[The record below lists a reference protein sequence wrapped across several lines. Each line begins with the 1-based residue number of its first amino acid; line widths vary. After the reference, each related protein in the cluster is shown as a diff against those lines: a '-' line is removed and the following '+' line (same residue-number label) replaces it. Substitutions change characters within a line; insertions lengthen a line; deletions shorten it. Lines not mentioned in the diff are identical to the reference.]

1 MLKTGAEALGSPG
14 IDPRWARGDKDGIGT
29 AYRSSSR
36 VWFSIWNGILTEVY
50 YPHVDKPQIRELIF
64 SFTDGSTFFID
75 ESSLNHRIERITE
88 FSPSYRIISEDPNR
102 RFRLIKE
109 IITDNYAPS
118 VIINVKIQ
126 HGENWNDSISSY
138 FTIYPHIDGEGKNNH
153 GYILHRNFDR
163 IFIAERNG
171 TYMAVKASSQF
182 VKASVGYV
190 GRSDGFTD
198 LKETFNLS
206 REFDNA
212 SSGNIAF
219 TAKLL
224 LHHDSGTNIILS
236 FGNSQ
241 PTALSRLYQSLS
253 VPFDFHLE
261 RFTSSWKRKLESILD
276 LGKQSKDGGNLYRMS
291 YSLIMSH
298 EDKTHDGGIIASL
311 SIPWG
316 ELSDDSNKGGYHLVW
331 SRDLVNAATGLL
343 AAGDHE
349 TPLRSLIYLSANQ
362 REDGSF
368 PQNFWVNGEPY
379 WNAVQLDQTAYPIIL
394 AYQLSKLNALKLFDA
409 RPLVYKAVSFLIK
422 TGPVTQQDRWEENSG
437 YSPAT
442 IAANIA
448 GLVCAAYF
456 AEIDNRFDLR
466 DLFLS
471 FADFLERNIEK
482 WTVTR
487 DSQICPDIK
496 EHYVRIN
503 PADFDSPDPDE
514 HLDGKLLLIKN
525 VPPDKPNT
533 FPANY
538 IVSTGFLLLVRY
550 GIRNPNDPLIL
561 KSVEAVDRILK
572 TNTPYGPV
580 WHRYNEDGYGQNADG
595 SGFQGTG
602 VGRGWPLLTGER
614 AHYELAAGHD
624 VSSYVETMER
634 LASDTLMLPEQV
646 WDREDIPEKHLFLGR
661 KTGSATPL
669 VWAHS
674 EYIKLLRSISDNRVF
689 DEIEE
694 VKSRYITNRN
704 ALFNHEIWKMN
715 RQVKQVDQGRP
726 LRFILDRPF
735 HLIGDLDQDH
745 KIRFDNC
752 RNTGIGLYFMDIYDS
767 NLSGK
772 TVTFKIYWL
781 DTSQEDYSQ
790 FDIRFL

>member
-88 FSPSYRIISEDPNR
+88 YSPSYRIISEDQNR
-102 RFRLIKE
+102 RFTLIKE

-118 VIINVKIQ
+118 VIINVKIL
-126 HGENWNDSISSY
+126 HGENWNDAISSY

-182 VKASVGYV
+182 VKSSVGYV

-219 TAKLL
+219 TAKVLL
-224 LHHDSGTNIILS
+224 QQETGTTIILS

-261 RFTSSWKRKLESILD
+261 RFTASWKRKLESILD
-276 LGKQSKDGGNLYRMS
+276 LGKHSKDGGNLYRMS

-298 EDKTHDGGIIASL
+298 EDKTHEGGIIASL

-343 AAGDHE
+343 AAGDLE

-368 PQNFWVNGEPY
+368 PQNFWVSGEPY
-379 WNAVQLDQTAYPIIL
+379 WNAVQLDQTAFPIKWKG
-394 AYQLSKLNALKLFDA
+394 LSSMNLKGLPCSTCLTCLFIFHISWLKRA
-409 RPLVYKAVSFLIK
+409 FLFVIYRDF
-422 TGPVTQQDRWEENSG
+422 TSSISSNTLLSD
-437 YSPAT
+437 
-442 IAANIA
+442 
-448 GLVCAAYF
+448 
-456 AEIDNRFDLR
+456 ID
-466 DLFLS
+466 
-471 FADFLERNIEK
+471 
-482 WTVTR
+482 
-487 DSQICPDIK
+487 
-496 EHYVRIN
+496 
-503 PADFDSPDPDE
+503 
-514 HLDGKLLLIKN
+514 
-525 VPPDKPNT
+525 
-533 FPANY
+533 
-538 IVSTGFLLLVRY
+538 
-550 GIRNPNDPLIL
+550 L
-561 KSVEAVDRILK
+561 KSFIYSEWAQTRGVAD
-572 TNTPYGPV
+572 PV
-580 WHRYNEDGYGQNADG
+580 FLPRKRCF
-595 SGFQGTG
+595 SGM
-602 VGRGWPLLTGER
+602 
-614 AHYELAAGHD
+614 
-624 VSSYVETMER
+624 SSRSQTC
-634 LASDTLMLPEQV
+634 S
-646 WDREDIPEKHLFLGR
+646 G
-661 KTGSATPL
+661 
-669 VWAHS
+669 
-674 EYIKLLRSISDNRVF
+674 SISVSDASLSIASTN
-689 DEIEE
+689 DE
-694 VKSRYITNRN
+694 
-704 ALFNHEIWKMN
+704 
-715 RQVKQVDQGRP
+715 
-726 LRFILDRPF
+726 
-735 HLIGDLDQDH
+735 
-745 KIRFDNC
+745 
-752 RNTGIGLYFMDIYDS
+752 
-767 NLSGK
+767 
-772 TVTFKIYWL
+772 
-781 DTSQEDYSQ
+781 TSCPAASS
-790 FDIRFL
+790 